1 MEHHFSLVQV
11 MPHRLSVLRSTVA
24 TQSLT
29 NLPIS
34 SKTITLDSRFI
45 INIDCSCFFALATS
59 SCKEQRCNVSSESTK
74 DGRQISIY
82 KAMANTCIVQDSGR
96 EEAGGMGGGFQSTV
110 LKVVG
115 KKETGG
121 KTVGNKKGQNICQ
134 VSIPSE

>member
-96 EEAGGMGGGFQSTV
+96 EEAGGMGGGIPEYSFKS
-110 LKVVG
+110 G
-115 KKETGG
+115 RKKR
-121 KTVGNKKGQNICQ
+121 NRR
-134 VSIPSE
+134 